1 MTVPKKGGMIR
12 ICGDYKV
19 TINPHL
25 DIDVHPLPRTEELF
39 AALSGGQKFDLSHA
53 YQQLPLDEHSKK
65 LVTINTHKGL
75 YRYNRLPFGVA
86 SAPAI
91 FQRTMDSILQG
102 LDNVVCFIDD
112 ILITGCDDST
122 HLWTLEKVLQRLHSH
137 GVVVKKEKCV
147 FMSESVEYLGHI
159 LNSQGMQPT
168 PNKIEAIINAPNPRN
183 VQELRSFLGL
193 MNYYNKFIPHLAS
206 ILHPLHCLLR
216 KKSKW
221 EWSEACDKAVERA
234 KRELVSP
241 RVLMH
246 YTPKLPL
253 RLATDASAYG
263 VGAVLSHVCEDGSER
278 PIAFASRSL
287 SLSEQNYAQ
296 IEKEALSILFGVR
309 KFYQYLYGQHFT
321 LITDH
326 KPLTTIFGPKTGIP
340 PMAAARMQRWALY
353 LSAFFYSIEY
363 RRTDCHGN
371 ADGLSRLPLEGK
383 QTSIRDISSCYNL
396 VQMAALPLTH
406 VQLK

>member
-1 MTVPKKGGMIR
+1 MK
-12 ICGDYKV
+12 
-19 TINPHL
+19 
-25 DIDVHPLPRTEELF
+25 
-39 AALSGGQKFDLSHA
+39 
-53 YQQLPLDEHSKK
+53 
-65 LVTINTHKGL
+65 
-75 YRYNRLPFGVA
+75 
-86 SAPAI
+86 
-91 FQRTMDSILQG
+91 
-102 LDNVVCFIDD
+102 
-112 ILITGCDDST
+112 
-122 HLWTLEKVLQRLHSH
+122 
-137 GVVVKKEKCV
+137 
-147 FMSESVEYLGHI
+147 
-159 LNSQGMQPT
+159 PT

-296 IEKEALSILFGVR
+296 IEKEVLFGVR

-353 LSAFFYSIEY
+353 LSAFFLFY
-363 RRTDCHGN
+363 RVPSNR
-371 ADGLSRLPLEGK
+371 LSWKRRWFSP
-383 QTSIRDISSCYNL
+383 
-396 VQMAALPLTH
+396 
-406 VQLK
+406 